1 MFSLKSLLFIVTLA
15 ALGAA
20 GLVYRNE
27 FWASGL
33 VAITL
38 GLLLFGGSYAWFG
51 PKGRAF
57 WGPFALTGTVYLA
70 IVSFQPL
77 QELHYNLPTTQLVT
91 YALQKL
97 QTPTPAPPPGYYMS
111 SGVSYYATPTSTYVV
126 QGSAASTSD
135 APAIPEPAS
144 SISPTP
150 ADPPSPVETAS
161 FESPTTTNDATVPAP
176 SEDLQIPPPT
186 GGAVVGALIGAP
198 GAPVTTYSYSYT
210 RPMLFQMATTRMH
223 GDGFAE
229 QARAFL
235 WVSQCLWCLLLA
247 FAAGM
252 ISTWCFR
259 TTPVKVETACA
270 SPADITGAGHMS

>member
-70 IVSFQPL
+70 IVSVQPL

-91 YALQKL
+91 FALQKL
-97 QTPTPAPPPGYYMS
+97 QTPTSVSSPGYYMS
-111 SGVSYYATPTSTYVV
+111 SGVTYYATPSSGY
-126 QGSAASTSD
+126 
-135 APAIPEPAS
+135 APVPSEAPPWV
-144 SISPTP
+144 SPTP
-150 ADPPSPVETAS
+150 DTETSTVETARYDATVDPPSLS
-161 FESPTTTNDATVPAP
+161 AP
-176 SEDLQIPPPT
+176 NTIVDRTPPPPA
-186 GGAVVGALIGAP
+186 GGPGVGAIAASGVGALGAP
-198 GAPVTTYSYSYT
+198 LTTYSYLYT
-210 RPMLFQMATTRMH
+210 RPMLFQMATKYEY
-223 GDGFAE
+223 GDGFPA
-229 QARAFL
+229 QVRAFL
-235 WVSQCLWCLLLA
+235 WVAQCLWCLLLA

-270 SPADITGAGHMS
+270 SPTDITGAGHMS